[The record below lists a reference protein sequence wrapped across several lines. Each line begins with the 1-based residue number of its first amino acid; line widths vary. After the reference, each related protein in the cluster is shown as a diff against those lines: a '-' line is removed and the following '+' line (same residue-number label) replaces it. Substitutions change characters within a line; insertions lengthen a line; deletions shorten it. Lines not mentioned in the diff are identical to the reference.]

1 METTPPRS
9 DSLPSKTTIGLGPGI
24 TLWFVVLAVFA
35 ISFLVTL
42 FLIPGSLSQTQGVLS
57 EDLERSVRRYNNPP
71 RTRGFAVGETP
82 GLRPLLDVE
91 E

>member
-9 DSLPSKTTIGLGPGI
+9 DSLPSKITIGLGPGI
-24 TLWFVVLAVFA
+24 VLWFVVLTVFA
-35 ISFLVTL
+35 VSFLVTS

-57 EDLERSVRRYNNPP
+57 EDLEKSVRRYNNPP
-71 RTRGFAVGETP
+71 RTRGFTVGETP

>member
-1 METTPPRS
+1 METTPPGS

-24 TLWFVVLAVFA
+24 ALWFVVLAVFA
-35 ISFLVTL
+35 IPFLVT
-42 FLIPGSLSQTQGVLS
+42 LSQTQGVLS

-71 RTRGFAVGETP
+71 KTRGFIVGETP
-82 GLRPLLDVE
+82 GSRPLLDVE